1 MPTSSKGLSGPMRLA
16 KCCRTGNGKAGVQYL
31 LAIWANPPSF
41 RLMATVVTPRP
52 LPQPPRD
59 FHELFQ
65 RVGLQ
70 MAALDLFMRREVEHF
85 EPEIRGMAAYC
96 LDTTGKRLRP
106 TLVFVS
112 GWQGESVVSDD
123 LVRAAGVVEMVHLAT
138 LVHDDI
144 MDRAE
149 IRRNRRTAAREFG
162 PDAAVLLGDALF
174 SQALHVASQFPTTE
188 VCRLVSE
195 STRKVCS
202 GEIMQTLRRRD
213 INISLAE
220 YRRMIDLKTA
230 ELFRVACFLG
240 ARLSGHD
247 AGFAS
252 AADRFGHHLGIAYQI
267 YDDFVDFVGEE
278 QRIGKTLGTDLAT
291 GKLTLPLMLL
301 LDRVEAKER
310 AAIVAA
316 LQGGQPIGLA
326 ASKQRM
332 QELGIA
338 AGVVRAIDD
347 ELAVATQALAPHARL
362 APVPLMLQLSAML
375 HGQVAALQQTV
386 PVS

>member
-1 MPTSSKGLSGPMRLA
+1 MAGNLS
-16 KCCRTGNGKAGVQYL
+16 
-31 LAIWANPPSF
+31 PS
-41 RLMATVVTPRP
+41 AAVP
-52 LPQPPRD
+52 PPRD
-59 FHELFQ
+59 FQELFQ
-65 RVGLQ
+65 RVRPQ
-70 MAALDLFMRREVEHF
+70 MAALDVFLRHQVDRF
-85 EPEIRGMAAYC
+85 EPEIRDMAAYC

-106 TLVFVS
+106 TLVFICGWS
-112 GWQGESVVSDD
+112 GEGVVLDD

-213 INISLAE
+213 SNISLAD

-230 ELFRVACFLG
+230 ELFRVSCFLG
-240 ARLSGHD
+240 ARLSGHND
-247 AGFAS
+247 GFAE
-252 AADRFGHHLGIAYQI
+252 AADQFGHHLGIAYQI
-267 YDDFVDFVGEE
+267 YDDLADFVGEE

-291 GKLTLPLMLL
+291 GKLTLPMMLL
-301 LDRVEAKER
+301 LEQVSGDER
-310 AAIVAA
+310 TSIINA
-316 LQGGQPIGLA
+316 LRGGQSVGLA
-326 ASKQRM
+326 ASRQRM
-332 QELGIA
+332 KDLGIA
-338 AGVVRAIDD
+338 AGITRAIDD
-347 ELAVATQALAPHARL
+347 ELAIAHQALVPFAQL
-362 APVPLMLQLSAML
+362 APVPLMRQLGEMLQV
-375 HGQVAALQQTV
+375 QVATLQAAT
-386 PVS
+386 

>member
-1 MPTSSKGLSGPMRLA
+1 MT
-16 KCCRTGNGKAGVQYL
+16 
-31 LAIWANPPSF
+31 
-41 RLMATVVTPRP
+41 TVVKQTAG
-52 LPQPPRD
+52 LPPRQD
-59 FHELFQ
+59 FSELFE
-65 RVGLQ
+65 RVGPH
-70 MAALDLFMRREVEHF
+70 MAALDRFMRSEVEHF

-96 LDTTGKRLRP
+96 LDTSGKRLRP
-106 TLVFVS
+106 TMVFVS
-112 GWQGESVVSDD
+112 GWQGEGIVSND

-149 IRRNRRTAAREFG
+149 IRRSRRTAAREFG
-162 PDAAVLLGDALF
+162 SDAAVLLGDALF
-174 SQALHVASQFPTTE
+174 SQALHIASQFPTTE

-230 ELFRVACFLG
+230 ELFRVSCFLG
-240 ARLSGHD
+240 ARLSGHEP
-247 AGFAS
+247 AFAT

-267 YDDFVDFVGEE
+267 YDDLVDFIGEE

-301 LDRVEAKER
+301 LERVAPEERSGMVEALR
-310 AAIVAA
+310 
-316 LQGGQPIGLA
+316 GGRPLGFG

-338 AGVVRAIDD
+338 QGVIEAIDE
-347 ELAVATQALAPHARL
+347 ELAVAGQALAPFSHL
-362 APVPLMLQLSAML
+362 VPVPLMLQLGDML
-375 HGQVAALQQTV
+375 RKHVAALSL
-386 PVS
+386 PKSP

>member
-1 MPTSSKGLSGPMRLA
+1 MPPSLTPEPTSPH
-16 KCCRTGNGKAGVQYL
+16 
-31 LAIWANPPSF
+31 
-41 RLMATVVTPRP
+41 
-52 LPQPPRD
+52 RD
-59 FHELFQ
+59 PAELFRQ
-65 RVGLQ
+65 LAPQ
-70 MAALDLFMRREVEHF
+70 MAALDEFMRVQVSRF
-85 EPEIRGMAAYC
+85 EIEIREMAAYC

-106 TLVFVS
+106 TMVFVC
-112 GWQGESVVSDD
+112 GWRGAGVVRDE

-149 IRRNRRTAAREFG
+149 IRRSRQTASRQFG

-174 SQALHVASQFPTTE
+174 SQALHIASQFPTTD

-213 INISLAE
+213 LNISLEE

-230 ELFRVACFLG
+230 ELFRASCFLG
-240 ARLSGHD
+240 ALLSGYE
-247 AGFAS
+247 AEFA
-252 AADRFGHHLGIAYQI
+252 AAAERFGRHLGIAYQM
-267 YDDFVDFVGEE
+267 YDDLVDFVGEE

-301 LDRVEAKER
+301 LERVAPAER
-310 AAIVAA
+310 QAISTAMREGKP
-316 LQGGQPIGLA
+316 LGLA

-332 QELGIA
+332 AELNIA
-338 AGVVRAIDD
+338 EGVVQAIAE
-347 ELAVATQALAPHARL
+347 ELAKARGALAAHRGLP
-362 APVPLMLQLSAML
+362 PIDLMEQLCQL
-375 HGQVAALQQTV
+375 LWGQVAALPGTAT
-386 PVS
+386 SSR

>member
-1 MPTSSKGLSGPMRLA
+1 MASVLTPPGMPTP
-16 KCCRTGNGKAGVQYL
+16 
-31 LAIWANPPSF
+31 
-41 RLMATVVTPRP
+41 
-52 LPQPPRD
+52 PPRD
-59 FHELFQ
+59 FSELFE
-65 RVGLQ
+65 RVAPQ
-70 MAALDLFMRREVEHF
+70 MAALDRFMRSEVEHF
-85 EPEIRGMAAYC
+85 EPEIRNMAAYC
-96 LDTTGKRLRP
+96 LDTSGKRLRP
-106 TLVFVS
+106 TMVFVS
-112 GWQGESVVSDD
+112 GWQGEGVVSDD

-149 IRRNRRTAAREFG
+149 IRRSRRTAAREFG

-174 SQALHVASQFPTTE
+174 SQALHIASQFPTTE

-230 ELFRVACFLG
+230 ELFRVSCFLG

-247 AGFAS
+247 AGFAD

-267 YDDFVDFVGEE
+267 YDDLVDFVGEE

-301 LDRVEAKER
+301 LERVSTEER
-310 AAIVAA
+310 TAMVAA
-316 LQGGQPIGLA
+316 LRGGQSLGLP

-338 AGVVRAIDD
+338 AGVVQAIEE
-347 ELAVATQALAPHARL
+347 ELGAAIAALAPFAQL
-362 APVPLMLQLSAML
+362 APVPLMLQLGEML
-375 HGQVAALQQTV
+375 RKQVTGLS
-386 PVS
+386 VSVSP

>member
-1 MPTSSKGLSGPMRLA
+1 MASVMTPPGTPPPT
-16 KCCRTGNGKAGVQYL
+16 
-31 LAIWANPPSF
+31 
-41 RLMATVVTPRP
+41 
-52 LPQPPRD
+52 PRD
-59 FHELFQ
+59 FSELFE
-65 RVGLQ
+65 RVAPQ
-70 MAALDLFMRREVEHF
+70 MAALDRFMRGEVEHF
-85 EPEIRGMAAYC
+85 EPEIRSMAAYC
-96 LDTTGKRLRP
+96 LDTSGKRLRP
-106 TLVFVS
+106 TMVFVS
-112 GWQGESVVSDD
+112 GWQGEGVVSED

-149 IRRNRRTAAREFG
+149 IRRSRRTAAREFG

-174 SQALHVASQFPTTE
+174 SQALHIASQFPTTE

-230 ELFRVACFLG
+230 ELFRVSCFLG
-240 ARLSGHD
+240 ARLSGHAEAF
-247 AGFAS
+247 AG

-267 YDDFVDFVGEE
+267 YDDLVDFVGEE

-301 LDRVEAKER
+301 LERVSAGER
-310 AAIVAA
+310 AAMIAA
-316 LQGGQPIGLA
+316 LRGGQPLGLP

-332 QELGIA
+332 QELGSA
-338 AGVVRAIDD
+338 AGVVQAIEE
-347 ELAVATQALAPHARL
+347 ELRFASAALAPFAHL
-362 APVPLMLQLSAML
+362 APVPLMLQLGDML
-375 HGQVAALQQTV
+375 RKQVTGLSM
-386 PVS
+386 PVSP

>member
-1 MPTSSKGLSGPMRLA
+1 
-16 KCCRTGNGKAGVQYL
+16 
-31 LAIWANPPSF
+31 
-41 RLMATVVTPRP
+41 
-52 LPQPPRD
+52 
-59 FHELFQ
+59 
-65 RVGLQ
+65 
-70 MAALDLFMRREVEHF
+70 MAALDRFMRSEVEHF

-106 TLVFVS
+106 TMVFVS
-112 GWQGESVVSDD
+112 GWQGDGVVSDD

-149 IRRNRRTAAREFG
+149 IRRSRRTAAREFG

-174 SQALHVASQFPTTE
+174 SQALHIASQFPTTE

-213 INISLAE
+213 IHISLAE

-230 ELFRVACFLG
+230 ELFRVSCFLG

-247 AGFAS
+247 ASFAT
-252 AADRFGHHLGIAYQI
+252 AADHFGHHLGIAYQI
-267 YDDFVDFVGEE
+267 YDDLVDFVGEE

-301 LDRVEAKER
+301 LERVSAEER
-310 AAIVAA
+310 AEMIAA
-316 LQGGQPIGLA
+316 LRGGRPLGLP

-338 AGVVRAIDD
+338 GGVVQAIDA
-347 ELAVATQALAPHARL
+347 ELATASGALAPFARL
-362 APVPLMLQLSAML
+362 APVPLMLQLGEML
-375 HGQVAALQQTV
+375 RKQVAALSV
-386 PVS
+386 PVSP

>member
-1 MPTSSKGLSGPMRLA
+1 MAREVTSPSMPT
-16 KCCRTGNGKAGVQYL
+16 
-31 LAIWANPPSF
+31 PP
-41 RLMATVVTPRP
+41 
-52 LPQPPRD
+52 PQD
-59 FHELFQ
+59 FSALFE
-65 RVGLQ
+65 RVAPH
-70 MAALDLFMRREVEHF
+70 MAALDRFMRSEVEHF

-106 TLVFVS
+106 TMVFVS
-112 GWQGESVVSDD
+112 GWQGDGVVPDD

-149 IRRNRRTAAREFG
+149 IRRSRRTAAREFG

-174 SQALHVASQFPTTE
+174 SQALHIASQFPTTE

-213 INISLAE
+213 INITLAE

-230 ELFRVACFLG
+230 ELFRVSCFLG

-247 AGFAS
+247 DVFAA

-267 YDDFVDFVGEE
+267 YDDLVDFVGEE

-301 LDRVEAKER
+301 LERVSAEER
-310 AAIVAA
+310 AAMVAA
-316 LQGGQPIGLA
+316 LKDGRPLGLP

-338 AGVVRAIDD
+338 AGVVRAIDG
-347 ELAVATQALAPHARL
+347 ELAAAGVALAPFTKL
-362 APVPLMLQLSAML
+362 APVPLMLQLGDML
-375 HGQVAALQQTV
+375 QKQVAALSV
-386 PVS
+386 PPGSS

>member
-1 MPTSSKGLSGPMRLA
+1 MAGLLS
-16 KCCRTGNGKAGVQYL
+16 
-31 LAIWANPPSF
+31 PSIF
-41 RLMATVVTPRP
+41 
-52 LPQPPRD
+52 PQPPRD
-59 FHELFQ
+59 FNELFQ
-65 RVGLQ
+65 RVGPQ
-70 MAALDLFMRREVEHF
+70 MAALDAFMRDQVDRF

-106 TLVFVS
+106 SLVFVC
-112 GWQGESVVSDD
+112 GWQGEGVVSDD

-162 PDAAVLLGDALF
+162 ADAAVLLGDALF

-230 ELFRVACFLG
+230 ELFRVSCFLG

-247 AGFAS
+247 TGFAG
-252 AADRFGHHLGIAYQI
+252 AADHFGHHLGIAYQV
-267 YDDFVDFVGEE
+267 YDDLVDFVGEE

-301 LDRVEAKER
+301 LERVSPEECAT
-310 AAIVAA
+310 IVTA
-316 LQGGQPIGLA
+316 LRGGQSLGLA

-332 QELGIA
+332 KEMGIA
-338 AGVVRAIDD
+338 AAVVQAIDD
-347 ELAVATQALAPHARL
+347 ELAVATRVLEPYAEL
-362 APVPLMLQLSAML
+362 APVPLMRQLGEMLIGEVSAIM
-375 HGQVAALQQTV
+375 VASIA
-386 PVS
+386 

>member
-1 MPTSSKGLSGPMRLA
+1 MAGLLS
-16 KCCRTGNGKAGVQYL
+16 T
-31 LAIWANPPSF
+31 PSF
-41 RLMATVVTPRP
+41 S
-52 LPQPPRD
+52 QPPRD
-59 FHELFQ
+59 FNELFQ
-65 RVGLQ
+65 RVDPQ
-70 MAALDLFMRREVEHF
+70 MAALDRFMRGQVERF
-85 EPEIRGMAAYC
+85 EPEIRQMAAYC

-112 GWQGESVVSDD
+112 GWQGDGVVSDD
-123 LVRAAGVVEMVHLAT
+123 LVHASGVVEMVHLAT

-144 MDRAE
+144 MDCAE

-174 SQALHVASQFPTTE
+174 SQALHVASLFPTTE

-213 INISLAE
+213 INISLVE

-230 ELFRVACFLG
+230 ELFRVSCFLG
-240 ARLSGHD
+240 ARLSGHS
-247 AGFAS
+247 AGFVE
-252 AADRFGHHLGIAYQI
+252 AADRFGRHLGIAYQI
-267 YDDFVDFVGEE
+267 YDDLVDFVGEE

-301 LDRVEAKER
+301 LDQVNGEER

-316 LQGGQPIGLA
+316 LRGGQPLGLA
-326 ASKQRM
+326 ASQQRM
-332 QELGIA
+332 KDLGIT
-338 AGVVRAIDD
+338 AGVVRAIDF
-347 ELAVATQALAPHARL
+347 ELMGATAALEPFTQL
-362 APVPLMLQLSAML
+362 APVALMLQLVDML
-375 HGQVAALQQTV
+375 KAQVATLQTAMAQA
-386 PVS
+386 

>member
-1 MPTSSKGLSGPMRLA
+1 MI
-16 KCCRTGNGKAGVQYL
+16 QYL
-31 LAIWANPPSF
+31 LAIFGKPPNF
-41 RLMATVVTPRP
+41 PEIADLVTPP
-52 LPQPPRD
+52 ILSQLPGHFD
-59 FHELFQ
+59 ELFQ
-65 RVGLQ
+65 RVSPQ
-70 MAALDLFMRREVEHF
+70 MTALDRFLRGQVDRF

-96 LDTTGKRLRP
+96 LDTSGKRLRP
-106 TLVFVS
+106 TLVFLS
-112 GWQGESVVSDD
+112 GWQGEGIVSED
-123 LVRAAGVVEMVHLAT
+123 LVRVAGVVEMVHLAT

-174 SQALHVASQFPTTE
+174 SQALHIASQFPTTE

-213 INISLAE
+213 VNVSLAE

-230 ELFRVACFLG
+230 ELFRVSCFLG

-247 AGFAS
+247 AGFTE

-267 YDDFVDFVGEE
+267 YDDLVDFVGEE

-301 LDRVEAKER
+301 LDQVTAGER
-310 AAIVAA
+310 TAIIAA
-316 LQGGQPIGLA
+316 LRGGRSVELA
-326 ASKQRM
+326 ASRQRM
-332 QELGIA
+332 AELGIA
-338 AGVVRAIDD
+338 AGVLRAIDK
-347 ELAVATQALAPHARL
+347 ELTDAYRALEGFESLP
-362 APVPLMLQLSAML
+362 PVPLMRELGSML
-375 HGQVAALQQTV
+375 KAQVTALQTTAG
-386 PVS
+386 SI

>member
-1 MPTSSKGLSGPMRLA
+1 MP
-16 KCCRTGNGKAGVQYL
+16 
-31 LAIWANPPSF
+31 
-41 RLMATVVTPRP
+41 
-52 LPQPPRD
+52 PQPPRD
-59 FHELFQ
+59 FAGLFE
-65 RVGLQ
+65 RVSPH
-70 MAALDLFMRREVEHF
+70 MAALDRFMRTEVEHF

-96 LDTTGKRLRP
+96 LDTSGKRLRP
-106 TLVFVS
+106 TMVFVS
-112 GWQGESVVSDD
+112 GWQGEGVVSDD

-213 INISLAE
+213 INISLAD

-230 ELFRVACFLG
+230 ELFRVSCFLG

-247 AGFAS
+247 LEFAR

-267 YDDFVDFVGEE
+267 YDDLADFVGEE

-301 LDRVEAKER
+301 LESVSPEER
-310 AAIVAA
+310 AAIIAS
-316 LQGGQPIGLA
+316 LRGGQPLDLA
-326 ASKQRM
+326 ASRQRM
-332 QELGIA
+332 QEMGIG
-338 AGVVRAIDD
+338 AGIVRAIDE
-347 ELAVATQALAPHARL
+347 ELAISAAALKPHAER
-362 APVPLMLQLSAML
+362 APVALMLQLGEML
-375 HGQVAALQQTV
+375 KAQVASLQAA
-386 PVS
+386 PVMR

>member
-1 MPTSSKGLSGPMRLA
+1 
-16 KCCRTGNGKAGVQYL
+16 
-31 LAIWANPPSF
+31 
-41 RLMATVVTPRP
+41 
-52 LPQPPRD
+52 
-59 FHELFQ
+59 
-65 RVGLQ
+65 
-70 MAALDLFMRREVEHF
+70 MAALDRFMRGEVEQF
-85 EPEIRGMAAYC
+85 ETEIRSMAAYC
-96 LDTTGKRLRP
+96 LDTSGKRLRP
-106 TLVFVS
+106 TMVFVS
-112 GWQGESVVSDD
+112 GWQGEGVVSDD
-123 LVRAAGVVEMVHLAT
+123 LVRAAGVIEMVHLAT

-149 IRRNRRTAAREFG
+149 LRRSRRTAAREFG

-174 SQALHVASQFPTTE
+174 SQALHIASRFPTPE

-195 STRKVCS
+195 STRRVCS

-230 ELFRVACFLG
+230 ELFRVSCFLG
-240 ARLSGHD
+240 ARLSGHE
-247 AGFAS
+247 APFAA

-267 YDDFVDFVGEE
+267 YDDLVDFVGEE

-301 LDRVEAKER
+301 LERVSAGER
-310 AAIVAA
+310 AEMIEA
-316 LQGGQPIGLA
+316 LRGGRPLGLS

-338 AGVVRAIDD
+338 GGVVQAIDQ
-347 ELAVATQALAPHARL
+347 ELAVAGEALAPFARL
-362 APVPLMLQLSAML
+362 APVPLMLQLGDML
-375 HGQVAALQQTV
+375 RKQVAALSV
-386 PVS
+386 PISP